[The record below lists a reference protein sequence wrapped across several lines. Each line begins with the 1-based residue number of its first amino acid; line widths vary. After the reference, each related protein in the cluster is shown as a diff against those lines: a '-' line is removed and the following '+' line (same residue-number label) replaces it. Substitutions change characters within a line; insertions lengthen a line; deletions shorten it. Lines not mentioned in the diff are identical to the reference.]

1 MDFESSIDGM
11 RYAQNKLDFA
21 AQNIQKKTVSD
32 RPADISK
39 DILEQKEAKF
49 SFQANARVA
58 KVQDSML
65 GEVIDIMG

>member
-1 MDFESSIDGM
+1 MEFNSSIDGM
-11 RYAQNKLDFA
+11 RHAQNKLDFA
-21 AQNIQKKTVSD
+21 SKNIQEKTLSKD
-32 RPADISK
+32 SSDISK

-65 GEVIDIMG
+65 GELIDIMG